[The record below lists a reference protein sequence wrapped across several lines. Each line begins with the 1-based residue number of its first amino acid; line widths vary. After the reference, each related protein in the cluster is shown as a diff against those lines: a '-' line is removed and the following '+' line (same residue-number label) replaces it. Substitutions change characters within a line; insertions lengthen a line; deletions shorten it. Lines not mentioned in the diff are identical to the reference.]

1 MGLKQFGLTR
11 EVKRLLTVLLTISIV
26 SQPVYAQWNGDE
38 LLGRL
43 DQFDEMINGFCQ
55 GTEAVTGRID
65 TGEAIGSAIDW
76 MCALQPSINRV
87 RDLAEGASEDLT
99 GFFVNSISSSFGSLA
114 DAAGFELGNTDLVG
128 LIDESINDIASG
140 DFSITEITGKLLE
153 KVNLQT
159 LTNLTA
165 PPDANAPTLEKEA
178 VIASQGDPVRL
189 DREVEAM
196 ERRSQAMIRT
206 ARGQDTT
213 NMAQDIVATSLA
225 RGDEER
231 LMRRVTNP
239 NPAQGKPGTADNAQ
253 TRGKDANSSRAA
265 IQALVQA
272 QADYMRQE
280 AVSSANVVTALKEQA
295 MQQVF
300 TTQQIG
306 LLAQSISEE
315 QMREYNEWREEYY
328 SELGTSL
335 AKVENLRSN
344 FAVAIEVLGGPE

>member
-1 MGLKQFGLTR
+1 MNLVKFKK
-11 EVKRLLTVLLTISIV
+11 EVKKTLLLLVVSVLFA
-26 SQPVYAQWNGDE
+26 QPVYAQWDLDE
-38 LLGRL
+38 LIVGM
-43 DQFDEMINGFCQ
+43 DQFDNMIDGFCQ
-55 GTEAVTGRID
+55 GTDAVTGRID

-76 MCALQPSINRV
+76 ICALQPSISRV

-99 GFFVNSISSSFGSLA
+99 GFFVNAISSSFGSLA
-114 DAAGFELGNTDLVG
+114 DAAGFELGDTDLAG
-128 LIDESINDIASG
+128 LLNESMTDIASG
-140 DFSITEITGKLLE
+140 DFSITELTGKLLE
-153 KVNLQT
+153 QVNLQT
-159 LTNLTA
+159 LDSLTA
-165 PPDANAPTLEKEA
+165 PPDANAPELEKEA
-178 VIASQGDPVRL
+178 VIASQADPVRL

-196 ERRSQAMIRT
+196 ERRSQAMLRT

-213 NMAQDIVATSLA
+213 NLAQDIVATSLA

-239 NPAQGKPGTADNAQ
+239 NPAQGKPGTADKAQ

-265 IQALVQA
+265 IQALVEA
-272 QADYMRQE
+272 QADYMRQD

-300 TTQQIG
+300 TTQQLG

-315 QMREYNEWREEYY
+315 QMREYTKWREEYY
-328 SELGTSL
+328 SELGDAL
-335 AKVENLRSN
+335 AKVENLRGN